1 MNSKNKKINYGLIL
15 LAVLI
20 FQFGCRLDKNKK
32 DFQNQD
38 VSKKDVNSDI
48 YIFAPNG
55 WNSHLIGEPISFMI
69 EVIGNEQ
76 IIFSKDYG
84 IEIFMK
90 DQDEW
95 IEVDLVT
102 TKYAKEDII
111 LHPSDDTPRYSGSI
125 MVIPIL
131 DTYLTPLEI
140 RAIIFGY
147 KFIDGVKTDQLVAA
161 YTDIWL
167 FPKE

>member
-1 MNSKNKKINYGLIL
+1 
-15 LAVLI
+15 
-20 FQFGCRLDKNKK
+20 
-32 DFQNQD
+32 
-38 VSKKDVNSDI
+38 
-48 YIFAPNG
+48 
-55 WNSHLIGEPISFMI
+55 
-69 EVIGNEQ
+69 
-76 IIFSKDYG
+76 
-84 IEIFMK
+84 
-90 DQDEW
+90 
-95 IEVDLVT
+95 
-102 TKYAKEDII
+102 
-111 LHPSDDTPRYSGSI
+111 